1 VKYCTWSRPT
11 AHPSLWR
18 DSTHKK
24 QKATTANKVS
34 SFPQSSAVLRYIPI
48 ESQPSRYPYLFLQD
62 ARWVVGLDK
71 VRWVMQH
78 RSDLLLRFEE
88 KFISHR
94 SGMQHNLQ
102 RPATPIFVHTDLQ
115 YRFIVEIVTL
125 SSCFRCL
132 NLASSCILVHT
143 SRHEKALNFQVSAY
157 TRRTRSTLRDAK
169 VHEGVSHGTA
179 RKAAYKI

>member
-1 VKYCTWSRPT
+1 
-11 AHPSLWR
+11 
-18 DSTHKK
+18 
-24 QKATTANKVS
+24 VS
-34 SFPQSSAVLRYIPI
+34 FFPQSSAVLRYIPI

-71 VRWVMQH
+71 VQWVMQH
-78 RSDLLLRFEE
+78 RSDLLLPFE

-94 SGMQHNLQ
+94 SGTQHNLQ

-132 NLASSCILVHT
+132 NLASSCILIHT
-143 SRHEKALNFQVSAY
+143 SRHEKALNFLKSLPTHVAQDPRCGAL
-157 TRRTRSTLRDAK
+157 RSTK
-169 VHEGVSHGTA
+169 VFRMVLHA
-179 RKAAYKI
+179 RLHRRFSRYY